1 MFPNCCFFFSSFYVA
16 VRNDRNKKKKD
27 VKEEVVL
34 PESYELSGELE
45 ELVNKVSKAHQ
56 ETFPSLCQ
64 LGKYTT
70 VSHVHKLPSF
80 TAVSGNVLAAT
91 SSPNLPNCTLT

>member
-1 MFPNCCFFFSSFYVA
+1 MCAESPKCSAFWIFFSFHAA

-56 ETFPSLCQ
+56 ETFPSLGQ

-70 VSHVHKLPSF
+70 VS
-80 TAVSGNVLAAT
+80 
-91 SSPNLPNCTLT
+91 LTYSLIPTFYKRSLSLL

>member
-1 MFPNCCFFFSSFYVA
+1 M
-16 VRNDRNKKKKD
+16 RNDRNKKKKD

-45 ELVNKVSKAHQ
+45 ELVNKVSKAHR

-70 VSHVHKLPSF
+70 VSPELPRFILAHLLLS
-80 TAVSGNVLAAT
+80 VS
-91 SSPNLPNCTLT
+91 

>member
-1 MFPNCCFFFSSFYVA
+1 MLCILHFFFPFSFNAA

-56 ETFPSLCQ
+56 ETFPSLGQ

-70 VSHVHKLPSF
+70 VSHTHTINSPMVQMFVSPFHH
-80 TAVSGNVLAAT
+80 AVLTSG
-91 SSPNLPNCTLT
+91 

>member
-1 MFPNCCFFFSSFYVA
+1 M
-16 VRNDRNKKKKD
+16 RNDRNKKKKD

-56 ETFPSLCQ
+56 ETFPSLGQ

-70 VSHVHKLPSF
+70 VSHTYTIPLLYKCNLTVWEHAAL
-80 TAVSGNVLAAT
+80 TSG
-91 SSPNLPNCTLT
+91 

>member
-1 MFPNCCFFFSSFYVA
+1 M
-16 VRNDRNKKKKD
+16 
-27 VKEEVVL
+27 KEEVVL

-70 VSHVHKLPSF
+70 VSLMHNHVHPHR
-80 TAVSGNVLAAT
+80 LA
-91 SSPNLPNCTLT
+91 LEH